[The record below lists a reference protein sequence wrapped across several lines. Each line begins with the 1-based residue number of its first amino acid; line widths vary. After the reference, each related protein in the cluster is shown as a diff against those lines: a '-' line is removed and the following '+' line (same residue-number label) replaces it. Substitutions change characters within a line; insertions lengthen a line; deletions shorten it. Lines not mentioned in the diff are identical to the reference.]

1 MFGVIISVNFI
12 NNKILMFV
20 WGCSKNAEVQ
30 SKRDSYCPLLF
41 EKILRN
47 YQLNTSVKSNRQ
59 TENLKMA

>member
-20 WGCSKNAEVQ
+20 WGPSKNAEVQ

-47 YQLNTSVKSNRQ
+47 YQANTSAQPNRP
-59 TENLKMA
+59 TDNHKVA

>member
-20 WGCSKNAEVQ
+20 WGPSKNAEVQ

-47 YQLNTSVKSNRQ
+47 YQLKTSVKSNRQ